1 MRWHGGYNTRRSR
14 LRIENKKENLYHKPV
29 ICNQCA
35 NAYCMNVCPANAY
48 SRNDEGVVLIDE
60 NRCVGCGLCVQF
72 CPEGMVKLD
81 PETKKAVKCDTCMG
95 DPLCVSACPT
105 GALEWINK
113 DKNKNKALCENPGKT
128 EKFSSFTA
136 DKSGCDTGP
145 ARGSYMNKF
154 LLVDLTTLTSRQIP
168 LSPKMKQQY
177 IGGKGFGARLLYDL
191 LAPGTDPLG
200 PDNVLM
206 VMTGPLTGTMA
217 PAMRGCIVT
226 KSPLTHTFLDSYFG
240 GHFAPEIKYAG
251 YDGII
256 IQGKSDKPVYLWIDD
271 DTVEIRDALHLR
283 GKDTLTVNHSIK
295 KELGDTSVR
304 VASIG
309 PAGEN
314 LVNYALIGCE
324 YNRQAGR
331 GGAGAVMGS
340 KNLKAIAVRGSQ
352 IVGLNNPA
360 AFIKACAKAQTELD
374 ASADIDA
381 MKAGGTA
388 GAVDYANE
396 TGLLPHKNYMG
407 GTFEKS
413 NKLSD
418 IGQARHLWLG
428 SSACMGCPI
437 RCSKMGAV
445 RTGKY
450 KGIITDMLEYESAA
464 LMGANLDISD
474 VRAVAHLVKLCDL
487 LGIDSMSTGAVIGFA
502 MELGEKGVL
511 NSPEGVELK
520 FGNIQAAEYLIKTIA
535 NQDSDLGKTLSLGVK
550 KAAAIIGKD
559 SKDIAV
565 HVKGMEAPAWGPRG
579 ASGMGLA
586 IMTADRGA
594 CHQRAFP
601 IAYEVGG
608 VEWKKKQ
615 MGPLDIV
622 GKAELVYSLQ
632 NYSAGLDTLVKCDFG
647 SFGISKETYGLL
659 LEAATGQR
667 VKKTL
672 FDETGEKIWN
682 LTRLFNLREGLD
694 PGQDR
699 LPRRFVA
706 EALPD
711 GPHKGHRISR
721 EDMDYM
727 KQDYYSQRGWSKKG
741 IPMESTLKRLGVEH
755 NEPYIE

>member
-1 MRWHGGYNTRRSR
+1 
-14 LRIENKKENLYHKPV
+14 
-29 ICNQCA
+29 
-35 NAYCMNVCPANAY
+35 MNEA
-48 SRNDEGVVLIDE
+48 
-60 NRCVGCGLCVQF
+60 
-72 CPEGMVKLD
+72 
-81 PETKKAVKCDTCMG
+81 
-95 DPLCVSACPT
+95 
-105 GALEWINK
+105 
-113 DKNKNKALCENPGKT
+113 
-128 EKFSSFTA
+128 
-136 DKSGCDTGP
+136 
-145 ARGSYMNKF
+145 YMNKF
-154 LLVDLTTLTSRQIP
+154 LLVDLNTLTSREIP
-168 LSPKMKQQY
+168 LSRKMREQY

-191 LAPGTDPLG
+191 LAPGTDPLS

-206 VMTGPLTGTMA
+206 FMTGPLTGTMA

-256 IQGKSDKPVYLWIDD
+256 VQGKSDKPVYLWIDD
-271 DTVEIRDALHLR
+271 GTLEIRDAAHLW
-283 GKDTLTVNHSIK
+283 GQDTLESNHAIK
-295 KELGDTSVR
+295 KELGDDSVR
-304 VASIG
+304 VVSIG

-340 KNLKAIAVRGSQ
+340 KNLKAIAVRGTG
-352 IVGLNNPA
+352 IVGINNGSS
-360 AFIKACAKAQTELD
+360 FISACDKARAELD
-374 ASADIDA
+374 ASPDIDA

-388 GAVDYANE
+388 GSVDFANE
-396 TGLLPHKNYMG
+396 TGLLPHKNYSG

-413 NKLSD
+413 SKLSD
-418 IGQARHLWLG
+418 IGQAKHLWLG

-464 LMGANLDISD
+464 LMGSNLDISD

-487 LGIDSMSTGAVIGFA
+487 LGIDSMSTGSVIGFA
-502 MELGEKGVL
+502 MELGEKGL
-511 NSPEGVELK
+511 IDSPEGVELK

-535 NQDSDLGKTLSLGVK
+535 NQDSDLGRTLAQGVK
-550 KAAAIIGKD
+550 KAAAIIGKGA
-559 SKDIAV
+559 KDMAV

-608 VEWKKKQ
+608 VAWKGQQ
-615 MGPLDIV
+615 MDPLDTV
-622 GKAELVYSLQ
+622 GKAELVFSLQ

-647 SFGISKETYGLL
+647 SFGISGDTYGLL
-659 LEAATGQR
+659 LAAATGQE
-667 VKKTL
+667 VGETQ
-672 FDETGEKIWN
+672 FDETGERIWN

-694 PGQDR
+694 PAEDR
-699 LPRRFVA
+699 LPRRFVS
-706 EALPD
+706 EPLPD
-711 GPHKGHRISR
+711 GPHKGHRISQ

-727 KQDYYSQRGWSKKG
+727 KHDYYSQRGWSKKG
-741 IPMESTLKRLGVEH
+741 IPFESTLKRLGVKH
-755 NEPYIE
+755 NESYTQ